1 MKSRTVLTLA
11 VLTLVMVVAAAVAVV
26 NDSVR
31 QTVIGKRVAAF
42 PALVERI
49 NDAAAIEIDSVD
61 EHFTIVGEGDS
72 WGVVEKNGYPVARD
86 TVRIFLLSLA
96 NLRIVEAKTG
106 MADRY
111 GRLEVADTEA
121 AEGAGRAVTVL
132 DKNGDVLADA
142 IIGRRKYFLFVD
154 GRGGTYMRRRDEA
167 QSWLAEG
174 EMNFGANSSD
184 WMERLVFDVPNDD
197 VRRIVITQSDGDVL
211 RIEKGSTE
219 DEHFAVA
226 NAPEGRDLKTE
237 TEADRLAFV
246 VTKFQFK
253 DVQPA
258 DKKALDGPFTVAEY
272 TTFAGARIVF
282 EVMIEPETEAP
293 RPNFTRDPVRWARIR
308 AELAPDVV
316 TEETRAAAEARVNE
330 VNAATAGWVFE
341 LENLD
346 GNRTLKR
353 LDDLYKAAGAT

>member
-1 MKSRTVLTLA
+1 
-11 VLTLVMVVAAAVAVV
+11 
-26 NDSVR
+26 
-31 QTVIGKRVAAF
+31 
-42 PALVERI
+42 
-49 NDAAAIEIDSVD
+49 
-61 EHFTIVGEGDS
+61 
-72 WGVVEKNGYPVARD
+72 
-86 TVRIFLLSLA
+86 
-96 NLRIVEAKTG
+96 
-106 MADRY
+106 
-111 GRLEVADTEA
+111 
-121 AEGAGRAVTVL
+121 
-132 DKNGDVLADA
+132 
-142 IIGRRKYFLFVD
+142 
-154 GRGGTYMRRRDEA
+154 
-167 QSWLAEG
+167 
-174 EMNFGANSSD
+174 
-184 WMERLVFDVPNDD
+184 
-197 VRRIVITQSDGDVL
+197 
-211 RIEKGSTE
+211 
-219 DEHFAVA
+219 
-226 NAPEGRDLKTE
+226 
-237 TEADRLAFV
+237 ADRLAFV